1 MIIFSCSFTISY
13 PFNSANLRNVKGRRF
28 PVKKMGKKEKTWTYL
43 DLLEMH
49 NLCTIYLNENILCS
63 KLIHVNE

>member
-1 MIIFSCSFTISY
+1 MIIFSCSFIISH

-28 PVKKMGKKEKTWTYL
+28 PVKKTEKTWTYL

-49 NLCTIYLNENILCS
+49 NLCTIYLSKNILCS
-63 KLIHVNE
+63 KPIHVNE